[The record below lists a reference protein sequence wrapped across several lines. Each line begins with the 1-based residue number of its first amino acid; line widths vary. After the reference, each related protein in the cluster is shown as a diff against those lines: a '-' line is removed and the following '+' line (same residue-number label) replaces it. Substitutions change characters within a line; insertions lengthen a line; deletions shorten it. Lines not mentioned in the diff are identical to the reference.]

1 MYKICHF
8 SSVHPADDIRV
19 FHKEC
24 KSLAA
29 AGFDVSLIIQNQCDQ
44 IVDGVKIKALKRP
57 KNRFS
62 RILMLPMTILV
73 KCLKEHADLYHF
85 HDPELIPVGILL
97 KFCGNKVVYDVHEN
111 YVGALK
117 HREWI
122 HPFLQLALTT
132 IVSLAERIGNKI
144 FDGIVAVTPAI
155 SQQFSSSNTIT
166 LQNYPVFDLNYS
178 PCAYDER
185 KNILVYIGVIS
196 AQRCIFEILKAIER
210 LPSDLDVQL
219 HIAGVFDN
227 DALEKAC
234 FESPGWSKVKY
245 HGWISQEGICELLG
259 KARAGIVLFAPLP
272 NHIESQPNKLFEYM
286 SHGIPVIASDFAL
299 WRQLIV
305 DEEKCG
311 LVVNPLSVEEISD
324 SMAWIIENPPPA
336 NEMGAAGR
344 RAITT
349 KYNWTVEFEKLT
361 NLYAKILKSGT

>member
-29 AGFDVSLIIQNQCDQ
+29 AGFEVALIIQNKCDE
-44 IVDGVKIKALKRP
+44 IVDGVKLRALKRP

-62 RILMLPMTILV
+62 RILVLPMIILV
-73 KCLKEHADLYHF
+73 KCLKERSNLYHF

-97 KFCGNKVVYDVHEN
+97 KFCGKKVVYDVHEN

-122 HPFLQLALTT
+122 HPFLLLGLTT

-155 SQQFSSSNTIT
+155 SQQFSSPNTIT
-166 LQNYPVFDLNYS
+166 LQNYPVFDQNFQ
-178 PCAYDER
+178 PCAYEER
-185 KNILVYIGVIS
+185 ENILVYIGVIS
-196 AQRCIFEILKAIER
+196 AQRCIHEILEAIER
-210 LPSDLDVQL
+210 LPSGLNIQL

-227 DALEKAC
+227 DALEKTC
-234 FESPGWSKVKY
+234 FSSPGWSKVKY
-245 HGWISQEGICELLG
+245 HGWLSQDGIRDLLD

-286 SHGIPVIASDFAL
+286 SHGLPVIASNFPL
-299 WRQLIV
+299 WRQLII
-305 DEEKCG
+305 DEEICG
-311 LVVNPLSVEEISD
+311 LVVNPLCAEEISD
-324 SMAWIIENPPPA
+324 SMAWIIQNPSTA
-336 NEMGAAGR
+336 KEMGTRGR
-344 RAITT
+344 QAITD
-349 KYNWTVEFEKLT
+349 KFNWKVEFTKLT
-361 NLYAKILKSGT
+361 DLYTKILKS